1 MCLFLNRSDDPV
13 DAREV
18 LRAKAKEQR
27 EKLLKG
33 LQQRE
38 KQDNVLPAS
47 AIAAAAAGK
56 GISRSL

>member
-1 MCLFLNRSDDPV
+1 MCLLLNRTDDPV

-27 EKLLKG
+27 EKLLLRG

-38 KQDNVLPAS
+38 KQDSALPAS
-47 AIAAAAAGK
+47 AIAAA
-56 GISRSL
+56 RR

>member
-1 MCLFLNRSDDPV
+1 MSLLLNRTDDPV

-27 EKLLKG
+27 EKLLLRG

-38 KQDNVLPAS
+38 KQESALPAS
-47 AIAAAAAGK
+47 AIAAA
-56 GISRSL
+56 RR